1 MNAVEIIGAVGGAVG
16 SVGFGIA
23 LGHAR
28 AVLVAKFEKDSK
40 ESASRAEA
48 AKVAGR
54 EETARHRVGTH
65 AIERA
70 LDAEKLEHG
79 ECREAL
85 EAARAAVASVN
96 ETASDVRV
104 ELAEC
109 RRDRSYQQRV
119 NEWMRARLDKL
130 DGGSIPPPPL
140 TLDDM
145 ETEA

>member
-1 MNAVEIIGAVGGAVG
+1 MFTALFSVGGA
-16 SVGFGIA
+16 A
-23 LGHAR
+23 
-28 AVLVAKFEKDSK
+28 
-40 ESASRAEA
+40 
-48 AKVAGR
+48 VAGHVR
-54 EETARHRVGTH
+54 GAYS
-65 AIERA
+65 ERQQTVR
-70 LDAEKLEHG
+70 LLSKSEGDAEKAKAREDTTRHRIGTQAIENAFSSEREEHAK
-79 ECREAL
+79 CRQAL
-85 EAARAAVASVN
+85 EAAGAAVTAANATAAS
-96 ETASDVRV
+96 VRV